1 MYRLVEHLLRASQ
14 DCGRVLRERQ
24 KRSLGHFV
32 LDALEDVGPSASGL
46 VDCLVAAF
54 PAQFRDEAEF
64 EGEPVAFYKKA
75 MLLASE
81 LHKRFAAEDPRFAF
95 SDMGALPGI
104 VDNVVPAV
112 LRQAG
117 VLEVADSLAA
127 KIDANVPLPAGSA
140 DEVALRACAVHAVEL
155 MAEELGGE
163 DAGVTPTCCSDWLWG
178 TLGKSTDYRTCER
191 HATKDTFFY

>member
-32 LDALEDVGPSASGL
+32 LDALEDVGPSAVGL
-46 VDCLVAAF
+46 VDGLVAAF

-81 LHKRFAAEDPRFAF
+81 LHKRFAAEDPRFAAKVARVRRIEET
-95 SDMGALPGI
+95 DA
-104 VDNVVPAV
+104 AV
-112 LRQAG
+112 AEWTSARTRDEA
-117 VLEVADSLAA
+117 VA
-127 KIDANVPLPAGSA
+127 
-140 DEVALRACAVHAVEL
+140 ALRRWAACPV
-155 MAEELGGE
+155 GP
-163 DAGVTPTCCSDWLWG
+163 TPL
-178 TLGKSTDYRTCER
+178 LR
-191 HATKDTFFY
+191 HVN